1 MKRMRHQILM
11 QFLLLLAVVLAVLA
25 IFASVMMFPS
35 QIFLHKQ
42 SLKRAY
48 RRLGRIDLEYM
59 LENPHAANADLE
71 DVIQNLST
79 SHIHYLIMNSEF
91 AILAADNGGENTDH
105 RRELLS
111 GQADKFTR
119 EALTAYETEEH
130 GSQTALYGKITSGD
144 REYLIYLYIRLA
156 GVSNRVTTYKI
167 AMWVTAAI
175 CLLAAFFCLRAILGR
190 NLKPGRAIMQEVD
203 ALANGD
209 YEGRITAPMPDNS
222 FREVAWK
229 LNRIAGRLSTYQHD
243 LDNYAYLMRTMDL
256 ENLYDERA
264 RKETITQITHQL
276 KTPLAILTSQM
287 ELLQE
292 ETDEEKRNYYCAS
305 MMEEIEKMSFLIS
318 NILKDAQRQKRDFAY
333 VPRRISLTE
342 FITELAGK
350 YESILL
356 SKQIVFES
364 RISPGIDAVA
374 DPVYIEQAVHNYMMN
389 AIVHT
394 KSGKTII
401 LSLSADDG
409 YARIGVHNDGERV
422 PDALAEKIWGNFYRG
437 DQKEEAASVGLGLYI
452 VADIMRMAGGE
463 YGFVNDDSGVEFYMR
478 LKLYK
483 NSSEEAGGSHG

>member
-1 MKRMRHQILM
+1 M
-11 QFLLLLAVVLAVLA
+11 QFLLLFAVVLTILV
-25 IFASVMMFPS
+25 IFISILMFPS
-35 QIFLHKQ
+35 QIFLHEQFLKQ
-42 SLKRAY
+42 AY
-48 RRLGRIDLEYM
+48 RRLGRVDLEYM
-59 LENPHAANADLE
+59 LDNPFAANADLE
-71 DVIQNLST
+71 DVVEDLSP
-79 SHIHYLIMNSEF
+79 SYIHYLIMNSEF
-91 AILAADNGGENTDH
+91 ALLAADDSGENTE
-105 RRELLS
+105 RRRKQLS
-111 GQADKFTR
+111 GQAEKFSR
-119 EALTAYETEEH
+119 KALIAYETEEY
-130 GSQTALYGKITSGD
+130 GSQTALYGRITSGD

-156 GVSNRVTTYKI
+156 GVRNRVGTFRLS
-167 AMWVTAAI
+167 MWITAAA
-175 CLLAAFFCLRAILGR
+175 CLAIAFFCLRAILGR

-203 ALANGD
+203 ALADGD
-209 YEGRITAPMPDNS
+209 YEGRITAPMPNNS

-229 LNRIAGRLSTYQHD
+229 LNRIAGRLSTNQHD
-243 LDNYAYLMRTMDL
+243 LDNYAYLMRAVDL

-318 NILKDAQRQKRDFAY
+318 NILKDAQKQKRDFAY

-356 SKQIVFES
+356 SKQIVFKS
-364 RISPGIDAVA
+364 RISPEIDAVA
-374 DPVYIEQAVHNYMMN
+374 DPVFIEQAVHNYMMN

-394 KSGKTII
+394 KSGKTIT
-401 LSLSADDG
+401 LSLSTDDG

-463 YGFVNDDSGVEFYMR
+463 CGFVNDDSGVEFYMR

-483 NSSEEAGGSHG
+483 SASEKAGSSHG